1 MRKIKILL
9 VLLTLF
15 ALPNMVSASTERTT
29 QLDLSSM
36 DLTADQEDASE
47 GWKWDAASS
56 TLTLTEVN
64 INVVGKQAILLPR
77 GKDITINLVG
87 NNKISSSPS
96 SSEPSSS
103 LIKAIATEGAA
114 NKKGTITIAGSGSIE
129 IVVTGNWPAIDSA
142 TSSLKITS
150 GKIKITGGS
159 ITTMQTVDISG
170 GELTIDTS
178 NAVDSQGIYANGS
191 VSISNGKVDI
201 NAGDIGIYIPGIGA
215 EEIITGIN
223 ITGGKID
230 INAPVAAIYVGDTG
244 ITKNVIVDG
253 STLNFKDSDFG
264 IYSYRGTITITK
276 KTTFI
281 AKKGATLYGFH
292 RDNDIRKLIIDSADY
307 TNVDNKLAS
316 IPSDLS
322 KYTDET
328 VTALNNVKSS
338 ISRDKNFL
346 QQSIVDGYVTALENA
361 INNLKIKTFD
371 ITTSINAN
379 GVATL
384 ENPTNV
390 EYGSTRELNVTTEV
404 GYEVKSIKINGV
416 DKISELTNGKLILS
430 NITSNLE
437 IIVETAP
444 IKYEFVSGK
453 DATYDGKELTF
464 KLNGLY
470 SLFDKLYINGNELS
484 KDNYTVVEGSTIITL
499 KNEYLKT
506 LSANKYKLKAT
517 YTNGTSDETTFTI
530 KAVENNSEKN
540 TTTNSTENNSEK
552 NTTTNSTENNSEK
565 NTTVSS
571 VKNPNTLDNILLYL
585 GICLISVIGITST
598 GLYLKKNQTNK

>member
-96 SSEPSSS
+96 SSEPSPSSSEPSSS
-103 LIKAIATEGAA
+103 LIKAIATEGTA
-114 NKKGTITIAGSGSIE
+114 NKKGTITMAGSGSIE
-129 IVVTGNWPAIDSA
+129 IVVTGNLPAIDLA
-142 TSSLKITS
+142 TSGLKITS

-230 INAPVAAIYVGDTG
+230 INAPLTAIYVGDTG
-244 ITKNVIVDG
+244 ITKNVIIDG
-253 STLNFKDSDFG
+253 STLNFKDSDLG

-281 AKKGATLYGFH
+281 AKQGATLYGFH
-292 RDNDIRKLIIDSADY
+292 PDNDIRKLIIDSADY

-390 EYGSTRELNVTTEV
+390 EYGSTRELNITTDA

-416 DKISELTNGKLILS
+416 DKISELTNGKLVLS

-552 NTTTNSTENNSEK
+552 NTT
-565 NTTVSS
+565 VSS

-585 GICLISVIGITST
+585 GICLISVIGIAST
-598 GLYLKKNQTNK
+598 GLYLKKQSN